1 MEKFNIFFRI
11 NGKVYCENVSSCL
24 PIDGLY
30 DIVERKTSSN
40 VRKTHV
46 IKINGKIANDSNLLN
61 DYNVSPDCT
70 FDIYYSPS
78 KAESYR
84 KPDIEGENMFNKLIN
99 QIAHDSGFHDVN
111 IVSLM
116 SYNVDTSNGEK
127 VFLQQLQYPILT
139 EQLARLDKNLDKLEG
154 IVNVNI
160 ILPDRNFI
168 GYNNTMFNPNAIK
181 KEDLDDILD
190 TFASSSSITDSNF
203 ESVIRLCEE
212 NTFIKTPQI
221 DKICRIKPNSGF
233 NKNAHEYSYRIGK
246 YSVMLDNF
254 KLKKIFPIS
263 KALAKIVQLN
273 FYYVGIIFENIEH
286 DDPKNAIAYGID
298 FSPLKL
304 YNLHVHV
311 WTGDKII

>member
-30 DIVERKTSSN
+30 DIVEKKTLSN

-61 DYNVSPDCT
+61 DYNVRPDCT
-70 FDIYYSPS
+70 FDIYYSQA
-78 KAESYR
+78 KAESNR
-84 KPDIEGENMFNKLIN
+84 KPDIEGEHTFNKLIS
-99 QIAHDSGFHDVN
+99 QIAHDSGLHDVN

-116 SYNVDTSNGEK
+116 SYNVDTTNGKK
-127 VFLQQLQYPILT
+127 VFLQQLQYPTLAV
-139 EQLARLDKNLDKLEG
+139 QLDKLDKNINKLEG
-154 IVNVNI
+154 LVNVNI

-168 GYNNTMFNPNAIK
+168 GYNNNMFNPNSIK
-181 KEDLDDILD
+181 KEDLDDLLD
-190 TFASSSSITDSNF
+190 TFAGSSGTTDLNF
-203 ESVIRLCEE
+203 ESVVRLCKE
-212 NTFIKTPQI
+212 NTFTKTPQI

-233 NKNAHEYSYRIGK
+233 NKNAHEYNYRIGK
-246 YSVMLDNF
+246 YSVMLQNF
-254 KLKKIFPIS
+254 KLKKIFPVS
-263 KALAKIVQLN
+263 GALEKIVQLN
-273 FYYVGIIFENIEH
+273 FYYVGIIFENMENN
-286 DDPKNAIAYGID
+286 DPKNAIAYGID